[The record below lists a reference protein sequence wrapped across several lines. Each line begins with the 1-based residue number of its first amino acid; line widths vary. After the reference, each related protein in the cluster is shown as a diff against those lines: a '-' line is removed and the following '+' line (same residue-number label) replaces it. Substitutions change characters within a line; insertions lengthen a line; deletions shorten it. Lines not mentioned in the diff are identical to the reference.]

1 MTAQLTINNL
11 AAWQATVAAANASR
25 PEGTPE
31 ITVEQYAQARL
42 DELGESYQRA
52 AIEQAKRD
60 YDDMVTL
67 AASLPDD
74 KKAQLIAF
82 VQELANE

>member
-1 MTAQLTINNL
+1 MNVNLTINNL
-11 AAWQATVAAANASR
+11 SAWQSAVATANASR
-25 PEGTPE
+25 PEGSPE
-31 ITVEQYAQARL
+31 ITVESYAQARL
-42 DELGESYQRA
+42 DELGEAYRLA

-67 AASLPDD
+67 AASLPED
-74 KKAQLIAF
+74 KKAELIAF